1 MVQINSIFFK
11 KKKLILVDGDIN
23 EYSISTV
30 DCLIKICIYCTFL
43 AEILLG
49 GQIFA

>member
-1 MVQINSIFFK
+1 MVQINSIFSK
-11 KKKLILVDGDIN
+11 KIIILADGDIN
-23 EYSISTV
+23 EYGISTV
-30 DCLIKICIYCTFL
+30 DCLIKVCIYCTFL